1 MAFRRPFVAAAIVA
15 CASLVLG
22 AAPASARPVGY
33 PDTIASAHFLIHY
46 TGDST
51 ASDRVT
57 DQQAA
62 DVATIA
68 ENAYNAI
75 TQTYG
80 YPAPMDDGDGK
91 IDIWIG
97 STGSADVLG
106 LAFPDTGANQ
116 DSGYI
121 LVDSK
126 TGLNAHVIA
135 HELFH
140 LVQFGVWA
148 PTDGWMLESTA
159 EWTGFRF
166 EGFPDSV
173 NGTQAAPDMS
183 LDCIGDKC
191 GNDDYERGG
200 YSRWTFFEYL
210 SERFGSTIV
219 DDVLD
224 RGAALND
231 PTVPA
236 ITLLSDVLG
245 AKGTTLSNV
254 FTDWTIANLDGD
266 YTAPGLKGVLPQ
278 AFSQVATGAE
288 SATLPTQQVAVNHLA
303 ARYLVFQRGDGS
315 NSACYSADLTLN
327 VTIPAGISAT
337 PTFYWPA
344 VGATPQPLSISGNQA
359 SITVPWDTCTWPYG
373 GYLVLQNPS
382 TTADAQVFTVSGSVS
397 VDKSKPAA
405 ATAPPPPVTVWG
417 PVVPA
422 PSTDPAPTLTI
433 HAPEVLRVSAK
444 TRLLRFVVYSN
455 GQGRLQAA
463 LGGSMLGTTALRTG
477 NNDVRFVLPK
487 TVFAAIKSPRAGANT
502 LTLTSY
508 SQQGTVGS
516 TFTRHVSVQKA
527 AKPKPKPKQKT
538 TKKR

>member
-22 AAPASARPVGY
+22 AAPASARPIGY
-33 PDTIASAHFLIHY
+33 PDTIASTHFLIHY
-46 TGDST
+46 TGDSSAT
-51 ASDRVT
+51 DRVI
-57 DQQAA
+57 DQTAA
-62 DVATIA
+62 DTAAVA
-68 ENAYNAI
+68 ESAYTAI

-80 YPAPMDDGDGK
+80 YPPPMDDGDGK

-97 STGSADVLG
+97 TTGIADVTG
-106 LAFPDTGANQ
+106 LASPDTGGNQ

-121 LVDSK
+121 LLDSK
-126 TGLNAHVIA
+126 TGLNAHTIA

-140 LVQFGVWA
+140 LVQFGIWL
-148 PTDGWMLESTA
+148 PTDGWLLESTA
-159 EWTGFRF
+159 EWTGFRY
-166 EGFPDSV
+166 EGFPQSV
-173 NGTQAAPDMS
+173 NSELGPPDMS

-200 YSRWTFFEYL
+200 YSRWSFFEYL
-210 SERFGSTIV
+210 NERFGSSIV
-219 DDVLD
+219 KDVLD
-224 RGAALND
+224 RGATLND
-231 PTVPA
+231 TTVPA
-236 ITLLSDVLG
+236 ITLLSDVLA
-245 AKGTTLSNV
+245 AKGTSLPSV

-266 YTAPGLKGVLPQ
+266 YKAPGLKGVLPQ

-288 SATLPTQQVAVNHLA
+288 DAALPTQQVAVNHLA

-327 VTIPAGISAT
+327 VTIPAGIAAT

-359 SITVPWDTCTWPYG
+359 SITVPWDTCAWPYG

-382 TTADAQVFTVSGSVS
+382 TTADAQVFTVSGSLT
-397 VDKSKPAA
+397 VDKTKPAVG
-405 ATAPPPPVTVWG
+405 TAPPPPVTVWG

-422 PSTDPAPTLTI
+422 PSTDPAPTLMI

-455 GQGRLQAA
+455 GQGKLQAA

-508 SQQGTVGS
+508 SQQGTVGT

-527 AKPKPKPKQKT
+527 AKPKPKKKT